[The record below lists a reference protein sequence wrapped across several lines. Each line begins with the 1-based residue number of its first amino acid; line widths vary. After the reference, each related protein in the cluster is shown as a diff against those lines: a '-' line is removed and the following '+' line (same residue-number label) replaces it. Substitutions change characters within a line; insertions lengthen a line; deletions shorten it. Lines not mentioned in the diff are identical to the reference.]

1 MLEKE
6 DWRLTDQEEYL
17 LKKTLY
23 LRKWRTPS
31 AGWDHDH
38 CEFCG
43 ETFSEFPDTLHEGY
57 TTADGY
63 DWICKQCFADFK
75 ERFQWTVGPAD

>member
-1 MLEKE
+1 MMEKK

-17 LKKTLY
+17 LKRILY
-23 LRKWRTPS
+23 LRKWRAPS
-31 AGWDHDH
+31 DGWDHDH

-43 ETFSEFPDTLHEGY
+43 EMFSEFPDTLHEGY

-63 DWICKQCFADFK
+63 YWVCRQCFADFR
-75 ERFQWTVGPAD
+75 ERFQWTVGPDE

>member
-1 MLEKE
+1 MEKK

-17 LKKTLY
+17 LKRTLY
-23 LRKWRTPS
+23 LRKWRAPS
-31 AGWDHDH
+31 DGWDHDH

-43 ETFSEFPDTLHEGY
+43 EMFSEFPDTLHEGY

-63 DWICKQCFADFK
+63 YWICRQCFADFR
-75 ERFQWTVGPAD
+75 ERFQWTVGPDE